1 MKQLNCKLL
10 VAILV
15 AVVSIMFMGLGT
27 QLHAQSSYGSIT
39 GTVTDATGGV
49 IPGATVT
56 ITNTGTNE
64 ARTVQTGSAGEYR
77 FVDLLPAS
85 YRVAV
90 QAKSFKRF
98 EHAAVTVQVGG
109 TLRVDAA
116 LQVGAATETVQVTTE
131 PPLLQTDSG
140 AVSDTVEGQRVQEMP
155 LNGRNTMNLLA
166 LTPGVVAMAP
176 SGASALN
183 MGTHTGMNVWSDYA
197 ISGGFSGANAMYL
210 DGATVNLM
218 GGTNITLIPTQD
230 STQEFSVMSS
240 GISAEYGRFG
250 GGVINMTTKSG
261 TNQWHGSVYEY
272 FRNKVLNANNFFSNR
287 QGVPRGKWNQDQ
299 YGVTLGN
306 PIKKD
311 KLFSFFSWEGFRLL
325 YGYPNITYVPTPAM
339 IAGKFYKS
347 TIKDPLA
354 AQLSRTG
361 CVTQGTDAGGAY
373 YQIASTCFDPTAK
386 AMLSTYWPAEN
397 YPAGDNNASIG
408 YNYVSTPVPS
418 TGNNANQYTERVD
431 YNLSDKQRLFA
442 RYTYWSQAD
451 IPYGQLGNFTK
462 NAFSTFRS
470 TQGTLGDTYTINQTS
485 IVDVRL
491 SYSRNYNDNEPPT
504 LGSDLSSLGGAW
516 GTFQT
521 QLHPKYFPSP
531 HINSSKEVAGSMYP
545 FSGMSIYSQQWNNT
559 YDLTASLS
567 KLTGKHSLKFGGE
580 IRMSDSNGPG
590 TAAGAP
596 GNFTFQE
603 SGAGIAG
610 DSWADFLFGVPSS
623 ASVTTV
629 QKSGTFNWY
638 EAYYANDVW
647 QLSRKLTLNLGLRW
661 EIPGSTGEKH
671 NWATVLLPNATD
683 PNIGILGYESLVAT
697 TAYSP
702 RWVSDLHYNL
712 FAPRIGFAYRITSK
726 DVIRGSYGMTYPDA
740 TPGAGSPVNSAGTSY
755 SNNPGSGATVYAGT
769 AYAGQYIAFSNP
781 FPATAYPTGI
791 NVPVGR
797 SVPTWTTTL
806 NKSNLSGN
814 VSGQPYTRVQQWD
827 LSVGHQFKGDIMA
840 ELSYSGMAA
849 RNLNVGVNLN
859 ELPQQY
865 WATATASYTY
875 TPYGAGFASGKY
887 YQKVTVSNDAIG
899 VTNYNSGMLKVEK
912 RFRSGGVISG
922 NYTYAR
928 GLSDTESGEQD
939 LTSSAPSA
947 GTYVSYAAQDAMHL
961 RQIDYSL
968 SAWNINHR
976 AMISYVLN
984 LPFGEGQKWA
994 HFSGVPGA
1002 IVSGWSVNGISN
1014 FQKGFPMS
1022 IAQSSAGLTLDTY
1035 GYTIR
1040 PSVVSGCNPALSGS
1054 GKNRLGQWFN
1064 ISCYAKTANFAYGT
1078 EPRVDPKVRTD
1089 GIANWDLSLL
1099 KSTKIKENANV
1110 QFRAEFFNLFNHPQF
1125 AAPDNGVTDA
1135 AFGAVSAQYNNP
1147 RLIQFSLRVN
1157 Y

>member
-1 MKQLNCKLL
+1 MRKSNCKLL
-10 VAILV
+10 AALVV
-15 AVVSIMFMGLGT
+15 AVLSISSTGLLMP
-27 QLHAQSSYGSIT
+27 LHAQSSNGSIV
-39 GTVTDATGGV
+39 GNVADPSGAIV
-49 IPGATVT
+49 PGAKVAV
-56 ITNTGTNE
+56 INIGTNE
-64 ARTVQTGSAGEYR
+64 KRESATDASGLYR
-77 FVDLLPAS
+77 FVNLAPAS
-85 YRVAV
+85 YRLEVD
-90 QAKSFKRF
+90 KTGFKHITRQPI
-98 EHAAVTVQVGG
+98 EVQVGRE
-109 TLRVDAA
+109 TRIDVAM
-116 LQVGAATETVQVTTE
+116 QIGAATETVQVTTE
-131 PPLLQTDSG
+131 TPLLQTDSG
-140 AVSDTVEGQRVQEMP
+140 AVSETVEGQRVQEMP
-155 LNGRNTMNLLA
+155 LNGRNTMNLIA

-183 MGTHTGMNVWSDYA
+183 MGTHTGLGVWSDYS
-197 ISGGFSGANAMYL
+197 IGGGFSGANAMYL

-218 GGTNITLIPTQD
+218 GGTSITLIPTQD

-240 GISAEYGRFG
+240 GISAEYGRYG

-306 PIKKD
+306 PIVKD
-311 KLFSFFSWEGFRLL
+311 KVFSFFSWEGFRLL

-339 IAGKFYKS
+339 RTGKFYKS

-354 AQLSRTG
+354 TQLGRSG
-361 CVTQGTDAGGAY
+361 CITSGTDAGGAY
-373 YQIASTCFDPTAK
+373 QQIVAGCIDPTAT
-386 AMLSTYWPAEN
+386 AMLSYFPAEN

-431 YNLSDKQRLFA
+431 YNLRDKQRLFA
-442 RYTYWSQAD
+442 RYTYWTQAD

-462 NAFSTFRS
+462 NAYSTFRS

-491 SYSRNYNDNEPPT
+491 SYSRNYNDNAPPT
-504 LGSDLSSLGGAW
+504 LNTDLTSLGGAW

-521 QLHPKYFPSP
+521 QLFPKYFPSP
-531 HINSSKEVAGSMYP
+531 HINSTKEVAGAMYP
-545 FSGMSIYSQQWNNT
+545 FSGMSVYSQAWLNT
-559 YDLTASLS
+559 YDLTFSLT
-567 KLTGKHSLKFGGE
+567 KLVGKHNMKFGGE

-590 TAAGAP
+590 NGFGAA

-623 ASVTTV
+623 ASVT
-629 QKSGTFNWY
+629 KLHSFANFNWY
-638 EAYYANDVW
+638 KAFYANDVW
-647 QLSRKLTLNLGLRW
+647 QVSRKLTLNLGLRW
-661 EIPGSTGEKH
+661 ELPGSNAEKH
-671 NWATVLLPNATD
+671 NWATVLLPNTTD
-683 PNIGILGYESLVAT
+683 PNNGILGYQSLVAT
-697 TAYSP
+697 SAYPS
-702 RWVSDLHYNL
+702 RYVTDMHNGL

-726 DVIRGSYGMTYPDA
+726 DVIRGGFGITYPDSTPAA
-740 TPGAGSPVNSAGTSY
+740 TSPVNSAGTSY
-755 SNNPGSGATVYAGT
+755 NNNPGTGATVYAGT
-769 AYAGQYIAFSNP
+769 AYAGQYIVFSNP
-781 FPATAYPTGI
+781 FPATAFPTGI
-791 NVPVGR
+791 NQPVGN
-797 SVPTWTTTL
+797 SIPTWTTTL
-806 NKSNLSGN
+806 NKSSLSGN
-814 VSGQPYTRVQQWD
+814 VSGQSYPRVEQWNF
-827 LSVGHQFKGDIMA
+827 SVGHQFKGDIAA
-840 ELSYSGMAA
+840 EISYSGMAG
-849 RNLNVGVNLN
+849 RNLYVAVNLN

-865 WATATASYTY
+865 WDLAHASYTY

-899 VTNYNSGMLKVEK
+899 ENNYNSGMIKVEK

-928 GLSDTESGEQD
+928 GLSDTETGAQN

-947 GTYVSYAAQDAMHL
+947 GTYVAYAAQDPMRL
-961 RQIDYSL
+961 RQVDYSL

-976 AMISYVLN
+976 AMISYVMN
-984 LPFGEGQKWA
+984 LPFGNGQKWA
-994 HFSGVPGA
+994 HYSGVAGA
-1002 IVSGWSVNGISN
+1002 MVSGWSVNGITN

-1040 PSVVSGCNPALSGS
+1040 PSVVAGCNPALSGS

-1064 ISCYAKTANFAYGT
+1064 TACYAKTANFTYGT

-1099 KSTKIKENANV
+1099 KATKIKDNINA

-1125 AAPDNGVTDA
+1125 AAPDNGITDA

-1147 RLIQFSLRVN
+1147 RLIQFSLRISF
-1157 Y
+1157 